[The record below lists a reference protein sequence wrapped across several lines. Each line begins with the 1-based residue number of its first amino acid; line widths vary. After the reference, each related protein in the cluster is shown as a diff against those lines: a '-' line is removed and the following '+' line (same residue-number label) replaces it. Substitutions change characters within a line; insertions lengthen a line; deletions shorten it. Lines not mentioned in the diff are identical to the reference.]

1 VTHVVPLRV
10 FLYIVLWAKGKGE
23 QELVT
28 IGAIDAHLPNDY
40 CQYLQN
46 IPRYEP
52 PSDLRRRFGAMLFL
66 AFWNPVMYLVEKM
79 TFVSLRPD
87 GNASAGVGQVVRFV
101 VYLMW
106 AYHDCVHAPIWGRGD
121 GRYADHMDVV

>member
-23 QELVT
+23 QELLT

-66 AFWNPVMYLVEKM
+66 ARNVFGGEDDFRESASGWER
-79 TFVSLRPD
+79 VSRCWTGGEICCL
-87 GNASAGVGQVVRFV
+87 SHVGVS
-101 VYLMW
+101 
-106 AYHDCVHAPIWGRGD
+106 
-121 GRYADHMDVV
+121 